1 MQYDTT
7 KLTNYQ
13 LASINWDRI
22 KKQLVFLRLANLL
35 VSFIEFFPLKGRVVQ
50 SRVKITQG

>member
-13 LASINWDRI
+13 HASINWDRI
-22 KKQLVFLRLANLL
+22 EKTGIYLRLASLL
-35 VSFIEFFPLKGRVVQ
+35 VSVIEFFTLKGRVVQ

>member
-13 LASINWDRI
+13 HASINWDRI
-22 KKQLVFLRLANLL
+22 KTLVYLHLANLL
-35 VSFIEFFPLKGRVVQ
+35 VSGIEFFTLGRAVQ
-50 SRVKITQG
+50 SRFKITQG

>member
-13 LASINWDRI
+13 HASINWDRI
-22 KKQLVFLRLANLL
+22 EKTVISPPCQPSL
-35 VSFIEFFPLKGRVVQ
+35 VSIIEFFTLKGRVVQ

>member
-13 LASINWDRI
+13 HASINWDRI
-22 KKQLVFLRLANLL
+22 KKTGISPPCQPSGLGHRIFH
-35 VSFIEFFPLKGRVVQ
+35 P
-50 SRVKITQG
+50 